1 MDEKRSI
8 WKENAVLKEEQV
20 QPLLG
25 RKEGDNQWG
34 WQLEQQK
41 QHMTNLVLFVMQQ
54 SHLTTRC
61 CSDSISMT

>member
-1 MDEKRSI
+1 MDEKGSI
-8 WKENAVLKEEQV
+8 WKDNSVLKEETV

-25 RKEGDNQWG
+25 RTERDNQWG

-41 QHMTNLVLFVMQQ
+41 QHMTDLVLFVMQQ
-54 SHLTTRC
+54 SHLTTRW